1 MRSLDED
8 LGESRILVI
17 AVTHE
22 SGAKGE
28 ERPKG
33 GTDSIDRERSAE
45 IPPRQFLTASEHS
58 CL

>member
-28 ERPKG
+28 AERG
-33 GTDSIDRERSAE
+33 DRLHRQGKECRD
-45 IPPRQFLTASEHS
+45 PPPAVPD
-58 CL
+58 CV